1 MNGLVAFVVWRSDVR
16 HFVVL
21 INILAIVALAGF
33 LAWSVFSRRGP
44 EKTAGEPGRS
54 SSPTTT
60 SKAAGSSAC
69 SAGA

>member
-1 MNGLVAFVVWRSDVR
+1 MNGLVAFVVWKSDLR

-21 INILAIVALAGF
+21 FNILAILALAGY
-33 LAWSVFSRRGP
+33 LVWTRVRRQR
-44 EKTAGEPGRS
+44 AGEDARERRRS